1 MLKHHSYYGKVDL
14 IARIYKMPDLRGEKS
29 EKAEIQGQDELAQ
42 ETLQAEA
49 SYKIQSTDN
58 AC

>member
-1 MLKHHSYYGKVDL
+1 MLKHHSYYKDSDL
-14 IARIYKMPDLRGEKS
+14 IAKCYGMSDMREEEF

-49 SYKIQSTDN
+49 SFKIQR
-58 AC
+58 